1 MVEVNVKPH
10 SHGENAHTSA
20 NNPGTTEAKIV
31 SDHDQKVTAPLSKHP
46 AFELVAVTPIPSLN
60 IEVQEYV
67 HRKTQAVHY
76 HIAADHDENVF
87 MVALRTVPEN
97 SCGVAHILEH
107 TVLCGSERYP
117 VRDPFFMM
125 IRRSLNTFMN
135 AFTSS
140 DWTAYPFAS
149 QNKKDF
155 NNLLQVYLDAVFF
168 AKLDPLDF
176 AQEGHRI
183 EFSDNSTP
191 DSDLEF
197 KGVVYNEMKG
207 AMSASTAIL
216 WQTLTKYLNPTNT
229 YHHNSGGDP
238 EHILDLTY
246 EQLLHFYKTHYHP
259 TNAVF
264 MTFGDLPA
272 EHHHQSFEDLALKR
286 FELLKEPP
294 IEVVDEK
301 RYYAPI
307 QVKEAYPTEEDELN
321 EKTHLVMG
329 WLLGHS
335 TQLDE
340 LLEASFLTSVLL
352 DHSASPL
359 RKALE
364 QTSLGRSPSPLC
376 GLEDANKEMVFMCG
390 IEGSEPDRVEAFE
403 TLVLTTLTEVAE
415 NSVPQSTLESVLH
428 QLELSQRE
436 IGGDAYPYGMQL
448 MLAGLSGAVHRGS
461 FVNLLNLE
469 PAIATLKEKIQ
480 SPTFLSGLIHKY
492 LLDNAHRV
500 TLTLYPDAEFNKRR
514 KYQEQQR
521 LKMIKERLSDEQSRE
536 IIRQAQ
542 ALKERQALVEDE
554 SILPKVTLEDVKPE
568 VVTLT
573 PQEVPLGDRRAW
585 FYQSGT
591 NGLVYQQQVIP
602 LCDMPLDD
610 LRWIP
615 AFSQFV
621 TQLGVNKRDYLA
633 QQEHLYGI
641 TGGVSASVTL
651 RNLPDSSEMVTYFT
665 LSGKALVRNQ
675 QALAQSMKDIWTG
688 VRFDEVDRIK
698 DLLSQSLLRKESGIT
713 QRGHMLA
720 MQAASSGCSK
730 EARVA
735 HELTGLPAILNLK
748 QSLAKS
754 GYEDKIA
761 KTLANIKKS
770 VLGQHPNEFLSIS
783 EADQNQEY
791 LEQLQTLWQFSVG
804 CEKAPEINWNFPS
817 KADSCAWL
825 VNSQVNFCAKAYT
838 TVPAAHLDAAALT
851 VLGGYL
857 RNGYLHRA
865 IREQGGAYG
874 GGASHDLANGVFK
887 FYSYRDPR
895 LGATFEDFDGSLNWF
910 LKAKP
915 DALKLEQAIL
925 GVIASL
931 DKPGSP
937 AGEAKQDFHYR
948 LTGRLMKFRQEF
960 RQRVLSVTHED
971 LVRVITHYLT
981 SQRSNMAVVSH
992 KAMISE
998 IQSLGLEVNEL

>member
-1 MVEVNVKPH
+1 MAEVNVKTH
-10 SHGENAHTSA
+10 SHSANIHTS
-20 NNPGTTEAKIV
+20 V
-31 SDHDQKVTAPLSKHP
+31 SNSDTKGAQTLSDCDQNVTASLSEHP
-46 AFELVAVTPIPSLN
+46 AFESVAVTPIPSLN
-60 IEVQEYV
+60 IEVQQYI
-67 HRKTQAVHY
+67 HRKTRAVHY

-97 SCGVAHILEH
+97 SSGVAHILEH

-176 AQEGHRI
+176 AQEGHRL
-183 EFSDNSTP
+183 EFSDNNN
-191 DSDLEF
+191 DLEF

-246 EQLLHFYKTHYHP
+246 EQLRHFYKTHYHP

-272 EHHHQSFEDLALKR
+272 EHHHQSFEDLALHR
-286 FELLKEPP
+286 FELLKELP

-307 QVKEAYPTEEDELN
+307 QVKEAYPTEDSELQ
-321 EKTHLVMG
+321 EKTHIVMG

-335 TQLDE
+335 TRLDE

-359 RKALE
+359 RKVLE

-376 GLEDANKEMVFMCG
+376 GLEDANKEMAFMCG
-390 IEGSEPDRVEAFE
+390 IEGSEPDRVDAFE
-403 TLVLTTLTEVAE
+403 TLVLTTLTEVAD
-415 NSVPQSTLESVLH
+415 NPVSQSTLESVLH

-461 FVNLLNLE
+461 FVDLLNLE
-469 PAIATLKEKIQ
+469 PAIATLRERIQ
-480 SPTFLSGLIHKY
+480 SPTFLSELIHKY

-500 TLTLYPDAEFNKRR
+500 TLTLYPDAEFNTR
-514 KYQEQQR
+514 KKHQEQQR
-521 LKMIKERLSDEQSRE
+521 LKMIKHKLSDEQS
-536 IIRQAQ
+536 QAIVLQ
-542 ALKERQALVEDE
+542 AEALKERQALVEDE
-554 SILPKVTLEDVKPE
+554 SILPNVTLEDVKPDL
-568 VVTLT
+568 VILT
-573 PQEVPLGDRRAW
+573 PQQVQLEDRRAW
-585 FYQSGT
+585 FYQRGT
-591 NGLVYQQQVIP
+591 NGLVYQQHVIP
-602 LCDMPLDD
+602 LCSMPLTE
-610 LRWIP
+610 LHWIP
-615 AFSQFV
+615 TFSQFV
-621 TQLGVNKRDYLA
+621 TQLGVNERDYLA
-633 QQEHLYGI
+633 QQEYLYGI
-641 TGGVSASVTL
+641 TGGVSASITL

-675 QALAQSMKDIWTG
+675 KALAQAMKDIWVG

-698 DLLSQSLLRKESGIT
+698 DLLSQSLLRKEAGIT

-720 MQAASSGCSK
+720 MQAASSSCSA
-730 EARVA
+730 EARIA

-748 QSLAKS
+748 QSLAES
-754 GYEDKIA
+754 LYEDKIA
-761 KTLANIKKS
+761 RTLTNIKES
-770 VLGQHPNEFLSIS
+770 VLGQHPS
-783 EADQNQEY
+783 EYLFIGEHDQNQNY
-791 LEQLQTLWQFSVG
+791 LEQLQTLWPSADHGVT
-804 CEKAPEINWNFPS
+804 ASDLNWNFPTE
-817 KADSCAWL
+817 AGPCAWL

-838 TVPAAHLDAAALT
+838 TVPAAHRDAAALT

-895 LGATFEDFDGSLNWF
+895 LCATFEDFDGSINWF
-910 LKAKP
+910 VKEKP

-948 LTGRLMKFRQEF
+948 LTGRLIEFRQEF

-971 LVRVITHYLT
+971 LVRVVTQYLT
-981 SQRSNMAVVSH
+981 PERSNMAVVSH
-992 KAMISE
+992 KAMMSE
-998 IQSLGLEVNEL
+998 IQSLGLEVHEL